1 MLISDWSSDVC
12 SSDLSE
18 ADARR
23 GETARLR
30 LTQRIAVTHSLL
42 TAATSESALAPTP
55 LADLRAW
62 WDSSIA
68 WVNHHWLQIGIAVA
82 AGLVIY
88 ALLSLLPTFPL
99 NRPPAAPGTFPLT
112 PLTPPLLPT
121 TQ

>member
-1 MLISDWSSDVC
+1 MCFSLRAPLFG
-12 SSDLSE
+12 LSE

-23 GETARLR
+23 GEIARLR

-88 ALLSLLPTFPL
+88 ALLSLLRTFAL
-99 NRPPAAPGTFPLT
+99 KRAQAAPGQFKIGRAHV
-112 PLTPPLLPT
+112 
-121 TQ
+121 